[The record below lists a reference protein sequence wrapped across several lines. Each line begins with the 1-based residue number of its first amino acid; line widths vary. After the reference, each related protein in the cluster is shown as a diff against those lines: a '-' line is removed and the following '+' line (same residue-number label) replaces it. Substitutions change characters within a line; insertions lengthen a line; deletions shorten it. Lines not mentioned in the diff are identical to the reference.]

1 MKNQI
6 REESS
11 AQDAKLQAALEAR
24 RKRRGKLIDIVGD
37 EK

>member
-11 AQDAKLQAALEAR
+11 AQDAKLQAALDAR
-24 RKRRGKLIDIVGD
+24 RKRRGKLIDTVAD